1 MYTKI
6 ETNILTLQNY
16 YHVLAYNWSN
26 PKFLARLL
34 PNLDLLCDL
43 ILTCQVKSVGKAK
56 FKVNYRKA
64 SSDIFFFLHVAM
76 VVFTCLTTLQIWKW
90 SKGFLNISHFV
101 NAIQFIPFCD
111 VTGSKVWDDNASTW
125 AGPIVFIYK

>member
-26 PKFLARLL
+26 PKLLARLL

-56 FKVNYRKA
+56 FKVNY
-64 SSDIFFFLHVAM
+64 
-76 VVFTCLTTLQIWKW
+76 W
-90 SKGFLNISHFV
+90 
-101 NAIQFIPFCD
+101 
-111 VTGSKVWDDNASTW
+111 
-125 AGPIVFIYK
+125 